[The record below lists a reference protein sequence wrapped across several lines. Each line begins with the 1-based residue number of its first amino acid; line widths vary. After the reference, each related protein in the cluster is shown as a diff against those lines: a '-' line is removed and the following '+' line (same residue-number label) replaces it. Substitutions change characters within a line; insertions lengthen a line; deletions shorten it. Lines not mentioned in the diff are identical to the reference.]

1 MGETCRVAIVTGAGK
16 GIGRAVAL
24 ELGRRGMAVA
34 VNYNRSE
41 KEAWEVTEE
50 INSLGRRAFSF
61 QADVSDVASVKDLFE
76 AVNEKLGPVSVLVNN
91 SGITRDGLLLRMKDD
106 DWKSVLDV
114 NLSSVFYCSRE
125 ALRFMAK
132 ARWGRIINVS
142 SVVALCGNVG
152 QANYTAAKA
161 GIIGLTKTIAREFGP
176 RGITA
181 NVVAPG
187 FIETDMTNALKEEVR
202 QNLLRQVPLGRPGTP
217 ADVASLVG
225 FLASEEAGY
234 VSGQTIAVDGGMS
247 MQ

>member
-1 MGETCRVAIVTGAGK
+1 MGENQPVALVTGAGR
-16 GIGRAVAL
+16 GIGRAIAL
-24 ELGRRGMAVA
+24 ELARRGLDVA
-34 VNYNRSE
+34 VNFSRSE
-41 KEAWEVTEE
+41 EAARSVVDE
-50 INSLGRRAFSF
+50 IRSLGGRAASF
-61 QADVSDVASVKDLFE
+61 QADVSDPQAVKDLFSRIVAE
-76 AVNEKLGPVSVLVNN
+76 LGPVTVLVNN

-106 DWKSVLDV
+106 DWQSVLDV

-125 ALRFMAK
+125 ALRLMAK
-132 ARWGRIINVS
+132 ARWGRIINIS

-161 GIIGLTKTIAREFGP
+161 GIIGFTKTVAREFGP

-187 FIETDMTNALKEEVR
+187 FIETEMTKVLKEEIR
-202 QNLLRQVPLGRPGTP
+202 QNLLGQVPLGRPGKP
-217 ADVASLVG
+217 EDVASVVA
-225 FLASEEAGY
+225 FLASPEAAY

>member
-161 GIIGLTKTIAREFGP
+161 GIIGLTKTTSES
-176 RGITA
+176 
-181 NVVAPG
+181 VAPG
-187 FIETDMTNALKEEVR
+187 SSRSPGDAGRCCLSRWFSG
-202 QNLLRQVPLGRPGTP
+202 LGRGWLRLRT
-217 ADVASLVG
+217 D
-225 FLASEEAGY
+225 
-234 VSGQTIAVDGGMS
+234 DRR
-247 MQ
+247 

>member
-1 MGETCRVAIVTGAGK
+1 MGETCRVALVTGAGK

-41 KEAWEVTEE
+41 KEAWKVTEE

-61 QADVSDVASVKDLFE
+61 QADVSDAASVKDLFA
-76 AVNEKLGPVSVLVNN
+76 AVNEKLGPVSVLINN

-106 DWKSVLDV
+106 DWRSVLDV

>member
-61 QADVSDVASVKDLFE
+61 QADVSDAASVKDLFE

>member
-187 FIETDMTNALKEEVR
+187 FIETDMTDALKEEVR